1 MSKTDMKTGI
11 SSVNLQR
18 GWGWLLGLGL
28 VFIALGSIG
37 LSMVIGVTVA
47 SMYFLGV
54 LLLIAGASQTF
65 DVLKSKEWKG
75 AMSHILVAMLYIAAG
90 GLIIYDPLLASSL
103 ITAAIAGVLIVIG
116 ALRLWMAMLL
126 RAGEG
131 WGWFFLAGLASLV
144 LGILILLQW
153 PVSGIWF
160 IGLFISIE
168 LIICGWTYVFFAFS
182 LRRK

>member
-1 MSKTDMKTGI
+1 MSKSDVKVEI
-11 SSVNLQR
+11 SSVDIQR
-18 GWGWLLGLGL
+18 GWGWLLGLGIL
-28 VFIALGSIG
+28 FIILGSIG

-47 SMYFLGV
+47 SMFFLGV
-54 LLLIAGASQTF
+54 LLLIAGGSQTL
-65 DVLKSKEWKG
+65 DVLKSKGWKC
-75 AMSHILVAMLYIAAG
+75 AMSHILVAILYVAAG
-90 GLIIYDPLLASSL
+90 GLIIYDPLLASSV

-116 ALRLWMAMLL
+116 VLRIWMAMML

-131 WGWFFLAGLASLV
+131 WGWIFLAGLASLV

-153 PVSGIWF
+153 PFSGIWF